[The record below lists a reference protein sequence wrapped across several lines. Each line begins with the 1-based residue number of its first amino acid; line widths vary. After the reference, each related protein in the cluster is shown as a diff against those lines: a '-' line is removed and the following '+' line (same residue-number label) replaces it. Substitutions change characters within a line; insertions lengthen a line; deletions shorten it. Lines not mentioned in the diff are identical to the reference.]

1 MGTAW
6 NTSSDQAGRA
16 FHREC
21 RRRNRAQFEC
31 SARDLKS
38 ETATRAGG
46 VAHWSMGMKAPTKST
61 ELAKATERDGRW
73 AAVVNRDPKA
83 DGSFYYSVRTTGVYC
98 RPSCAARLARPENVT
113 FHATREEAEKAGF
126 RPCKRCKPDETSRK
140 GKQSVDT
147 ADAHERRVTP
157 ANDNYGSTST
167 VIHFAIEESSLG
179 SVLVAASERGICAV
193 LIGDDPEELSQ
204 DLQER
209 FPKARLVNGDKAF
222 AERGFGKLVSKAIE
236 LVEAPERGLILPLD
250 ARGTV
255 FQQQVWNA
263 LREIPVGSTV
273 SYRDIAIRIAAPKS
287 ARAVAQA
294 CAANA
299 IAVAIP
305 CHRVVRNDGGLSGY
319 RWGVERKRMLLER
332 EASA

>member
-83 DGSFYYSVRTTGVYC
+83 DGSFYYSVRTTGVY
-98 RPSCAARLARPENVT
+98 
-113 FHATREEAEKAGF
+113 
-126 RPCKRCKPDETSRK
+126 CKRCKPDETSRK